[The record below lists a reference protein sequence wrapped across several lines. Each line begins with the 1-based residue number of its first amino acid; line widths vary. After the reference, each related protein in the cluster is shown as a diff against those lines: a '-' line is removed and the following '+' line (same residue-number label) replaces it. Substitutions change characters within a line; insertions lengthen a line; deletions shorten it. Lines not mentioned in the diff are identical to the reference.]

1 MSRVIYTE
9 TSVFPKYLALGERI
23 RQEDYTQAE
32 LAKEMGKSGA
42 YISLRMRGKVD
53 WSLSDMQTICKILG
67 ITGNE
72 VLKYFPIV

>member
-1 MSRVIYTE
+1 MEI
-9 TSVFPKYLALGERI
+9 
-23 RQEDYTQAE
+23 
-32 LAKEMGKSGA
+32 AKQKAKSGA